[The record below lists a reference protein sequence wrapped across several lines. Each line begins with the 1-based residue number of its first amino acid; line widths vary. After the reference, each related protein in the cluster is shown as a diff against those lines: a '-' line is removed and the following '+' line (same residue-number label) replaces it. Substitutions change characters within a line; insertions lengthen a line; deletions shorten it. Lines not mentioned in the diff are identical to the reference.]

1 MPPVAMKIKIPDPRG
16 RGNRKK
22 YSIEETLGM
31 ERNEYIQLLR
41 DAQHAVSRTLDTLGE
56 VTWGELISK
65 HPELETDYENSWI
78 AEVLIMNVIVNARGN
93 RGKRRVG
100 RAKTNPTSDET
111 HVGGGSDNPEVI
123 DHNDGEN
130 TRDSEHEGNASH
142 EQEDSDRSSIPTLA
156 NGRPNKPAALRN
168 TCTSA
173 AAPKTAV
180 APKKTI
186 PSNARGNNRIQFQL
200 TDSEEEP
207 PNPVQV
213 TRKRTAVKVVMIG
226 PNPKS
231 KKSRIDNS
239 SCDAIEE
246 GASGMARSKG
256 KGRAMPTPRGSK
268 I

>member
-16 RGNRKK
+16 QGNHKK

-31 ERNEYIQLLR
+31 ERNKYIQLLR
-41 DAQHAVSRTLDTLGE
+41 DARHAVSRTLNTLGE
-56 VTWGELISK
+56 VTWGEVPTTQRNVMLRRLISK

-130 TRDSEHEGNASH
+130 TGDSEHEGNASH

-173 AAPKTAV
+173 VASKTAV
-180 APKKTI
+180 APKTKVRYAPEHQEWLEHVGDKTADWALLEPI
-186 PSNARGNNRIQFQL
+186 VFSWEGVQEQL
-200 TDSEEEP
+200 G
-207 PNPVQV
+207 
-213 TRKRTAVKVVMIG
+213 VV
-226 PNPKS
+226 
-231 KKSRIDNS
+231 
-239 SCDAIEE
+239 
-246 GASGMARSKG
+246 RS
-256 KGRAMPTPRGSK
+256 M
-268 I
+268 